1 MLKTPM
7 QMIHQAARVTTDHRH
22 APGVA
27 RLLLTARQ
35 RSARLKAGF
44 TLIELL
50 VVIAII
56 AILAALLLPALS
68 RAKEKAKRTVCLNN
82 QKQLLIAMLGYAY
95 DNNDRFPRA
104 EGSYW
109 IWDISRTAADAM
121 VTANRTFQK
130 SCYCPGTNP
139 PFTEEDNVNLWNYG
153 LSGGYRVL
161 GYALTLDNTA
171 ALIKTNANPT
181 INPQPVQYGPIL
193 VKPGPIS
200 DRALIADATISSTSQ
215 RDESKRFDPSY
226 NYVSITTGSYA
237 KPHRAAHLKGRV
249 PSGGY
254 LGMLDSHV
262 EWRKFEKMHVRGY
275 GGAGGG
281 NDNGSC
287 PTFWW

>member
-1 MLKTPM
+1 MM
-7 QMIHQAARVTTDHRH
+7 QMIHRACRTTPDHQHPPRE
-22 APGVA
+22 P
-27 RLLLTARQ
+27 RFLLAARQ
-35 RSARLKAGF
+35 RNARQKAGF

-56 AILAALLLPALS
+56 AILAALLLPALAK
-68 RAKEKAKRTVCLNN
+68 AKEKARRTVCLNN

-104 EGSYW
+104 DGSYW
-109 IWDISRTAADAM
+109 IWDINRTAADAM

-153 LSGGYRVL
+153 AAGGYRVL

-181 INPQPVQYGPIL
+181 IHPQPVQYGPIL
-193 VKPGPIS
+193 IPPGPS
-200 DRALIADATISSTSQ
+200 TDRALIADATISNTGQ
-215 RDESKRFDPSY
+215 HDESKRFDPSY
-226 NYVSITTGSYA
+226 SYANITTGSYS
-237 KPHRAAHLKGRV
+237 KPHLSAHLKGRV
-249 PSGGY
+249 PAGGY
-254 LGMLDSHV
+254 LGMLDGHV

-281 NDNGSC
+281 LDNGSC